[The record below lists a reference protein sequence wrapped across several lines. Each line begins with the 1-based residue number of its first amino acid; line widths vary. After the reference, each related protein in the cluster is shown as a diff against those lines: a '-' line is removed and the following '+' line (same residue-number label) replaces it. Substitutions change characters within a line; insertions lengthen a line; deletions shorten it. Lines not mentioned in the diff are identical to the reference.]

1 MASLSRA
8 NPPQNKPAASRLQQD
23 PVVPKPVPKAASKS
37 VMIST
42 EYPLR
47 MEGTAR
53 LYTCNLPMDSFVDFS
68 DPKDHQSYTYCW
80 IDGERGRGGHISFP
94 TPGTSGVFKLDINLR
109 QGDPDL
115 LKTQVSMHM
124 RDQNTNNFRTVT
136 LAVSAVDL
144 EKILAGETDR
154 VVMYDQFVPGNFC
167 DLSIRATNASDYANF
182 KAAATAS
189 ELGLI
194 LGPKPLLQLR
204 PSSLR
209 NLKIIN
215 DQVKSVSDQFVDALG
230 RFNVA
235 MAKGGEPFYRGVTRS
250 PPAPVLFFSL
260 MLGTPAY
267 ALFPLPVQSGV
278 RRKEGS
284 PDQHGADPPAL
295 VPLCHHECPGGISGA
310 LPPSGPRGV
319 PCLPQDSSHGS
330 DCRVHSETGRYPF
343 WSIFCPG
350 PSHYLRR
357 WTRPVPARCSSR
369 AGVLA

>member
-1 MASLSRA
+1 MASLRA
-8 NPPQNKPAASRLQQD
+8 APQTKSTSSLRQ
-23 PVVPKPVPKAASKS
+23 ASKT
-37 VMIST
+37 VLT

-53 LYTCNLPMDSFVDFS
+53 LYTCNLPMDTFVDFS

-144 EKILAGETDR
+144 SKLLAGETDR

-182 KAAATAS
+182 QAATAVS
-189 ELGLI
+189 ASTT
-194 LGPKPLLQLR
+194 KPLLQLR

-215 DQVKSVSDQFVDALG
+215 DQVKSVSDQFVDAMG

-235 MAKGGEPFYRGVTRS
+235 MAKGGEPFYRGVTRC

-267 ALFPLPVQSGV
+267 ALFPLSQPGV
-278 RRKEGS
+278 RGQKGS
-284 PDQHGADPPAL
+284 TDQYRAHPPAL
-295 VPLCHHECPGGISGA
+295 VPLCHHECTGGVSGT
-310 LPPSGPRGV
+310 LHPSGTRGI
-319 PCLPQDSSHGS
+319 PCLPQDSPHGS
-330 DCRVHSETGRYPF
+330 DGRVHTEAGRYSF
-343 WSIFCPG
+343 WSIFRSG

-357 WTRPVPARCSSR
+357 WTRPLPAGHSAR
-369 AGVLA
+369 ARVLT